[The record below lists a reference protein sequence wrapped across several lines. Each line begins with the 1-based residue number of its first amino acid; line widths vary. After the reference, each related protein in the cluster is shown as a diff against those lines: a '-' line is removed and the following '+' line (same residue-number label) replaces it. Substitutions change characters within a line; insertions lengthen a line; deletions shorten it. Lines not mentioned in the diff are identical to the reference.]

1 MDIYFDKI
9 KLAILTTLSTQC
21 VYLIR
26 WDHLLFM
33 LILKC
38 LEVLWSLKVV
48 FDFPLNRFS
57 FHNYVTARSNKKVT
71 FNLLTSMESS
81 SNMEVVG
88 PEEETVGK
96 QQVVVGV
103 CAMEKKTLSR
113 PMTEILTRLEE
124 FEYIKPLIFP
134 ESVIIN
140 VSL

>member
-1 MDIYFDKI
+1 M
-9 KLAILTTLSTQC
+9 
-21 VYLIR
+21 
-26 WDHLLFM
+26 
-33 LILKC
+33 
-38 LEVLWSLKVV
+38 

-140 VSL
+140 VSSVMSPTHRQPQLTLIFSRSQ